1 MLEKSPSFMQKP
13 IFRYTIY
20 VCHYKIKKN
29 NKPFDATRTPCHQS
43 AHENL
48 SLFFMHIHESH
59 IHFLGKGNLST

>member
-20 VCHYKIKKN
+20 VCQYKILKKQQTLN
-29 NKPFDATRTPCHQS
+29 ATRTPCHQS
-43 AHENL
+43 AHENF

-59 IHFLGKGNLST
+59 IQFLGKGNLST